1 MNLVI
6 QIEAKTVMEA
16 QESNVVKNLQGII
29 KKNKEAIIENIIIT
43 FN

>member
-16 QESNVVKNLQGII
+16 QESNVVKNLQCII
-29 KKNKEAIIENIIIT
+29 KNKETIIENIIIT

>member
-1 MNLVI
+1 
-6 QIEAKTVMEA
+6 MEA

-29 KKNKEAIIENIIIT
+29 KNKEAIIENIIIT

>member
-1 MNLVI
+1 
-6 QIEAKTVMEA
+6 MEA

-29 KKNKEAIIENIIIT
+29 KNKETIIENIIIT

>member
-29 KKNKEAIIENIIIT
+29 KNKETIIENIIIT

>member
-29 KKNKEAIIENIIIT
+29 KNKEAIIENIIIT